1 MTMLLVDT
9 TASEPCPLGFQGDT
23 APLVY
28 FMSFAVAERYGA
40 LHPLAQAASLLRR
53 QLRVDI
59 SPLMRFTSALPEG
72 PEDVEEIGG
81 PVARPSP
88 FSPHLSGDSPR
99 LTPPSS
105 PQGPHGRLPH
115 PAREARGAGGH
126 SSVGSPTGGQDP
138 PHLSAVNPWR

>member
-72 PEDVEEIGG
+72 PEDVEELEGLWQD
-81 PVARPSP
+81 PSP
-88 FSPHLSGDSPR
+88 LARTCQEIAHALRHHPR
-99 LTPPSS
+99 LRALTADFPTLPERLEELAAIAQWAAQ
-105 PQGPHGRLPH
+105 QGAKIRL
-115 PAREARGAGGH
+115 
-126 SSVGSPTGGQDP
+126 TY
-138 PHLSAVNPWR
+138 LL